1 MKNYKNI
8 FDFLNLCC
16 KKNEKMKKKI
26 QFFLPDLE
34 NQIELPYISSGI
46 KAGFPSP
53 AADFDESKISLDNV
67 LVKNK
72 EATFYAK
79 ASGNSMIGAGIDN
92 GDILV
97 IDRSLEPQNNKIAI
111 CYIDGEFTVKRIKI
125 EGDNVFLMP
134 ENKNYKPI
142 QIAEENDL
150 IIWGIVTYVIKK
162 V

>member
-1 MKNYKNI
+1 MNQ
-8 FDFLNLCC
+8 
-16 KKNEKMKKKI
+16 KI
-26 QFFLPDLE
+26 QFFIPDLE

-79 ASGNSMIGAGIDN
+79 ASGNSMTGAGIDD

-97 IDRSLEPQNNKIAI
+97 IDRSLEPKNNKIAI
-111 CYIDGEFTVKRIKI
+111 CFIDGEFTVKRIKL
-125 EGDNVFLMP
+125 ENKELYLMP
-134 ENKNYKPI
+134 ENSNYKPTKI
-142 QIAEENDL
+142 SQENNF
-150 IIWGIVTYVIKK
+150 IIWGIVTYVIKNL
-162 V
+162 

>member
-1 MKNYKNI
+1 MNQ
-8 FDFLNLCC
+8 
-16 KKNEKMKKKI
+16 KI

-34 NQIELPYISSGI
+34 NQVELPYISSGI

-53 AADFDESKISLDNV
+53 AADFDESKISLDHV

-79 ASGNSMIGAGIDN
+79 ASGNSMIGAGIDD

-111 CYIDGEFTVKRIKI
+111 CFIDGEFTVKRIKL
-125 EGDNVFLMP
+125 ENEEVYLMP
-134 ENKNYKPI
+134 ENPNYKPI
-142 QIAEENDL
+142 KISEENEL
-150 IIWGIVTYVIKK
+150 IIWGIVTYVIKSL
-162 V
+162 